1 MKHVLFGL
9 GVVALACTV
18 EGARAADVPVDQ
30 SADTLQTVVVVG
42 RQRNLVG
49 EAISASEGEIGQEE
63 IAERPMVRTGDLMEF
78 VPGMVATQHSG
89 SGKANQYFLRGFNLD
104 HGTDFSTSVDSMPVN
119 MRTHGHGQ
127 GYSDLNFL
135 IPETVQTLTY
145 RKGTYYADVGDFSS
159 AGSAKFSI
167 ADRVPEGVAELTLG
181 RFGYGRTVA
190 VDSFNAGAGDWLLG
204 GELQTYDGP
213 WTDLNEDVRKKN
225 FLARYSND
233 IAGGRA
239 HLTFMGYDN
248 KWNSPDQIPDRA
260 VRSDLISEY
269 GSIDTTLGG
278 QSSRYSLSGGWQG
291 AAMGGELNANAY
303 LINYDFKLWSNFTYF
318 LDDPVHGDQFEQVDH
333 RKIVG
338 FDVSQQWGDR
348 DASRWRVGT
357 QGRYDDIGQVGLF
370 RTERRERIAAIRDD
384 SVNEGSI
391 GVYLANETRWTD
403 TLRSYV
409 GVRYDSYSFDV
420 SAIQPENSGNTRDAT
435 PSTKAS
441 LIWHPTDPLEFYLSW
456 GQGFHSNDARGT
468 TLRVDPVT
476 GEPADKVNPLVN
488 SVGSELGTRLH
499 FSDRLNATLA
509 VWQLSLDSELLFV
522 GDAGNTEASRPS
534 HREGIEVGLYWYPSD
549 RITAELE
556 TSFTRSN
563 FRDSDPVGD
572 HIPGAIPFVASATV
586 QADLDDGWYAT
597 ARLRH
602 FGPYPLIEDNS
613 VKSNGSTVLN
623 FRLGKRWQQFGVSLD
638 LLNALDSRDHDI
650 DYFYA
655 SRLPGEPE
663 DGIEDD
669 HYHPLEPRS
678 LRLTARWKF

>member
-1 MKHVLFGL
+1 MGK
-9 GVVALACTV
+9 VAIGMFAIVFCSLNLSAWA
-18 EGARAADVPVDQ
+18 EESVPDDG
-30 SADTLQTVVVVG
+30 SDTLQTVVVIG

-49 EAISASEGEIGQEE
+49 EAISASEGEIGPEE
-63 IAERPMVRTGDLMEF
+63 IAARPMVRTGDLMEF
-78 VPGMVATQHSG
+78 VPGLVATQHSG

-104 HGTDFSTSVDSMPVN
+104 HGTDFSTSVDAMPVN
-119 MRTHGHGQ
+119 MRTQGHGQ
-127 GYSDLNFL
+127 GYTDLNFL
-135 IPETVQTLTY
+135 IPETLQSLSY

-167 ADRVPEGVAELTLG
+167 ADRLPEGLAELTVG
-181 RFGYGRTVA
+181 RFGYGRSV
-190 VDSFNAGAGDWLLG
+190 VMDSFNAGGGDLLLA

-213 WTDLNEDVRKKN
+213 WTDINEDVRKKN
-225 FLARYSND
+225 FLARYSKD
-233 IAGGRA
+233 VGGGLA
-239 HLTFMGYDN
+239 HVTFMGYDN
-248 KWNSPDQIPDRA
+248 QWNSPDQIPDRA
-260 VRSDLISEY
+260 VRAGLISEY

-278 QSSRYSLSGGWQG
+278 KSSRYSVSGGWQG
-291 AAMGGELNANAY
+291 AAMGGDFNANAY
-303 LINYDFKLWSNFTYF
+303 VIDYDFNLWSNFTYF
-318 LDDPVHGDQFEQVDH
+318 LDDPVRGDQFEQVDQ
-333 RKIVG
+333 RRIYG

-348 DASRWRVGT
+348 DGSRWRVGT

-370 RTERRERIAAIRDD
+370 RTERRVRNAAIRDD
-384 SVNEGSI
+384 SVNEDSI
-391 GVYLANETRWTD
+391 GLYVANETRWSD
-403 TLRSYV
+403 TVRSYV
-409 GVRYDSYSFDV
+409 GVRYDRYRFDV
-420 SAIQPENSGNTRDAT
+420 QAIEAENSGSTSDST

-476 GEPADKVNPLVN
+476 GAPADKVDPLVD

-509 VWQLSLDSELLFV
+509 IWQLSLDSELLFV

-534 HREGIEVGLYWYPSD
+534 HREGAELGLYWYPSD

-556 TSFTRSN
+556 TSYTRSN
-563 FRDSDPVGD
+563 FRDRDSAGD
-572 HIPGAIPFVASATV
+572 HIPGAIPFVASASV
-586 QADLDDGWYAT
+586 QMDFDAGWYAT
-597 ARLRH
+597 ARVRH

-613 VKSNGSTVLN
+613 VKSDGSTVLN
-623 FRLGKRWQQFGVSLD
+623 FRVGKRWQQFGVSLD

-655 SRLPGEPE
+655 SRLAGEPE
-663 DGIEDD
+663 DGIEDN

-678 LRLTARWKF
+678 VRLTARWNF

>member
-1 MKHVLFGL
+1 MRHVLFGL
-9 GVVALACTV
+9 GVVASACTV

-303 LINYDFKLWSNFTYF
+303 LIDYDFKLWSNFTYF

-370 RTERRERIAAIRDD
+370 RTERRIRTAAIRDD

-499 FSDRLNATLA
+499 FSDRFNATLA

-534 HREGIEVGLYWYPSD
+534 HREGVEVGLYWYPSD